1 VKTPIKTSTKLL
13 SIAVVCLSIVI
24 LSGCHTGE
32 LAPFDPR
39 SLGENERTASGG
51 VANYPMHPLPTT
63 LESPFLS
70 EGGAKRPTS
79 QPVTG
84 PSLGAEPQVRMTLQ
98 EIVHRAVLNSSDIKT
113 AAYQPAIDETR
124 VTEAEARF
132 DPTFFSNM
140 QDQFTRT
147 HTPFT
152 TAEAPNGI
160 EREENL
166 TSQVGIRQNLQS
178 GGSIDFHQQFQWIHN
193 KDALETGTGTDF
205 NHQSALQN
213 DLIVELSQP
222 LLRDFGNDINQA
234 RIVINRNTQ
243 GISLLEYRKQIEET
257 ISDIEKSYWDLVEAE
272 RDVKIQEDLL
282 GQTIDSAYRLTNRR
296 GTDVTRVQIS
306 QTNSRLESRRADLI
320 RFKAHVKDLSA
331 QLKRDMQDPDFPISG
346 PTIVLPADE
355 PLEEAIHFDQQ
366 DIVDTALSNR
376 FELGEQQLRIDS
388 AHTATLVGKNN
399 LLPQLNAVGSV
410 DFEGLSAREDRAI
423 GEQANG
429 SNFSYAFGLEFE
441 IPIGNREARAIYQ
454 RSLLQQAQAQEQY
467 RAAMGTVT
475 FDCDTA
481 VRAVQTSW
489 DELAANRRAVFSAQD
504 TLHGMEQRESA
515 GEPLTPEFVE
525 LKLDYQDQ
533 LASSRRDEATAVSDY
548 NKAIAGVEQAKGT
561 LLQFNNV
568 VMQRDDLPY
577 ERKLMMGGN

>member
-1 VKTPIKTSTKLL
+1 MKISTQLL
-13 SIAVVCLSIVI
+13 SLAVVCLTIVV

-39 SLGENERTASGG
+39 SLGEDERTASGG
-51 VANYPMHPLPTT
+51 VSSYPMHPLPTT
-63 LESPFLS
+63 LESPFL
-70 EGGAKRPTS
+70 GDNVKRPTS

-132 DPTFFSNM
+132 DPTFFSNA
-140 QDQFTRT
+140 QYQETNT
-147 HTPFT
+147 HTPFV
-152 TAEAPNGI
+152 TAEAPNGV
-160 EREENL
+160 ENEDNF
-166 TSQVGIRQNLQS
+166 TSQIGIRQNLQS
-178 GGSIDFHQQFQWIHN
+178 GGSVDLHQQFQWIHN
-193 KDALETGTGTDF
+193 PAALNPADGTGIF
-205 NHQSALQN
+205 GHSAALQN
-213 DLIVELSQP
+213 DLVVDLTQP

-272 RDVKIQEDLL
+272 RDVQIQDDLL
-282 GQTIDSAYRLTNRR
+282 SQTIESAYRLTNRR

-320 RFKAHVKDLSA
+320 RFKSHVKDLSA

-346 PTIVLPADE
+346 PTIIMPADE
-355 PLEEAIHFDQQ
+355 PLLEAIHFDQQ
-366 DIVDTALSNR
+366 DVVDTALSNR
-376 FELGEQQLRIDS
+376 FELGEQQLRVDS

-410 DFEGLSAREDRAI
+410 DFEGLGAAESQALTEQTH
-423 GEQANG
+423 GENV
-429 SNFSYAFGLEFE
+429 SYAFGLEFE
-441 IPIGNREARAIYQ
+441 IPIGNREARAIYE

-467 RAAMGTVT
+467 RAAIGTVT

-504 TLHGMEQRESA
+504 TLHGMEQREAA

-533 LASSRRDEATAVSDY
+533 LATSRRDEATAVSDY
-548 NKAIAGVEQAKGT
+548 NRAIAGVEQAKGT
-561 LLQFNNV
+561 LMQFNNV
-568 VMQRDDLPY
+568 VLQRDDLPY